1 MSVMFED
8 GENLLPINVP
18 GFPLVFKMMNGL
30 WPLFLSENILINFF
44 SDKLSYSYEF
54 KLIYLIFIV
63 IFTFFVYL
71 ASSVLTKAFKLSDIK
86 LNE

>member
-1 MSVMFED
+1 MGYIFY
-8 GENLLPINVP
+8 L
-18 GFPLVFKMMNGL
+18 
-30 WPLFLSENILINFF
+30 LINFF

-54 KLIYLIFIV
+54 KLIYLILIV